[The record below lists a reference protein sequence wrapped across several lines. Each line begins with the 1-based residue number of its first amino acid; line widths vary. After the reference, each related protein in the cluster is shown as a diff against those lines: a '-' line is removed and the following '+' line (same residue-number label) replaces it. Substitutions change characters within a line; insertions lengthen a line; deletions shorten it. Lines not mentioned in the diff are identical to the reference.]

1 MSLVKTLAKVAVGV
15 AVAKGVSSLARGAA
29 AGGSGGTV
37 RTGGTRTGGSGSI
50 TDMLGGMMGGQAGG
64 GLADMLG
71 GAQRGGAGGG
81 AGGGLADILGGLSGG
96 TARGGAAGGGL
107 ADMLGGMM
115 GGSAAG
121 GNPLDAL
128 GQMMGGSQG
137 GLPGGLGGLLDS
149 LGGAAAAGGA
159 AGGLGGLLNQ
169 ALQKGAPQETPT
181 VAQEQQAALLLRAMI
196 QAAKC
201 DGRIDQAE
209 KEALT
214 AHLGEVTAEEARIV
228 EASFATPV
236 DVDALVNDTPRGMEQ
251 QVYMM
256 SLLGLDLDSQAEA
269 QYLHALAQKLGIDPQ
284 TANAIHQKMGEPA
297 LYS

>member
-1 MSLVKTLAKVAVGV
+1 M
-15 AVAKGVSSLARGAA
+15 ARGAS
-29 AGGSGGTV
+29 AGGAGRSGGATA
-37 RTGGTRTGGSGSI
+37 GGSGSI
-50 TDMLGGMMGGQAGG
+50 TDMLGGMMGGQQGGAGG

-71 GAQRGGAGGG
+71 GAQRGG
-81 AGGGLADILGGLSGG
+81 S
-96 TARGGAAGGGL
+96 AGGGL
-107 ADMLGGMM
+107 ADMLGGLTGGGAQGGARGGAGGGLADMLGSMM
-115 GGSAAG
+115 GGGAAAG
-121 GNPLDAL
+121 GNPMDAL
-128 GQMMGGSQG
+128 GQMMGGGAG
-137 GLPGGLGGLLDS
+137 GMSGGLGGLLDS

-169 ALQKGAPQETPT
+169 TLQQGEPQQSPT
-181 VAQEQQAALLLRAMI
+181 LAQEQQAALLLRAMI
-196 QAAKC
+196 QAAKS

-214 AHLGEVTAEEARIV
+214 AHLGDISQEEARIV
-228 EASFATPV
+228 EASFAAPV
-236 DVDALVNDTPRGMEQ
+236 DVDALANDTPKGMEA
-251 QVYMM
+251 QVYMI